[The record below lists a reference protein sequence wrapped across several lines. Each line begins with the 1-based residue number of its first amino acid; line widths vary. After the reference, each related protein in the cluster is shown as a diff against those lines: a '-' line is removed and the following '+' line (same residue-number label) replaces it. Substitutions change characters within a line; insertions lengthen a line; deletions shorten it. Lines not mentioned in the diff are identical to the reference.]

1 MMRDCGSTGS
11 TSVEREGDV
20 EEGRTNPR
28 ACSRRAD
35 PRGPGRGGLFL
46 LLTLLLAGFPA
57 AAQPYDAAVA
67 GMSDGCRFAVH
78 CCPEVQWIIDGVP
91 AAPSQRQPV
100 IAVAAAP
107 GGTVLGLIL
116 RDNTFYVARV
126 TPEGASAPVAVGPA
140 GVWTPETLVVARSGA
155 MYVLAHSGANT
166 VLFAFAANGQL
177 TGTHPMPGAGSIDL
191 AADQCTLWIAG
202 GSAIRRYD
210 VCTGAPLPD
219 FLAGGA
225 RAVRVLPDGGA
236 LVLDGTVK
244 RYSAAG
250 TLVRTYTF
258 PESSSTVFGAIALAE
273 GGARGFA
280 ANLCFE
286 ELFSFDVESG
296 ASAKVGR
303 VALDDPSTIVP
314 YLAWTAALGASHV
327 RSVPTLSPALLAA
340 LAAFVAIA
348 ASLRL
353 WR

>member
-1 MMRDCGSTGS
+1 MRRDCGSSGF

-20 EEGRTNPR
+20 EVGRTNSG
-28 ACSRRAD
+28 ACSRIAA
-35 PRGPGRGGLFL
+35 PRGPGRGGIL
-46 LLTLLLAGFPA
+46 LLLALLLASFPA

-67 GMSDGCRFAVH
+67 GMSDGCRFAVD
-78 CCPEVQWIIDGVP
+78 CCAQVQWIIDGVP
-91 AAPSQRQPV
+91 GPTQPV
-100 IAVAAAP
+100 MAVAAAP
-107 GGTVLGLIL
+107 GGTVLGLIP
-116 RDNTFYVARV
+116 RDDTFYVARV
-126 TPEGASAPVAVGPA
+126 TPEGASAPVAVGPN
-140 GVWTPETLVVARSGA
+140 GSWRPQTLVVARSGA
-155 MYVLAHSGANT
+155 MYVLAREGANT
-166 VLFAFAANGQL
+166 VVIAFNANGQI
-177 TGTHPMPGAGSIDL
+177 TGTHPMPGAMSIDL

-210 VCTGAPLPD
+210 VCTGTPLPG
-219 FLAGGA
+219 FLTGFT

-236 LVLDGTVK
+236 LVLDSGVK

-258 PESSSTVFGAIALAE
+258 PTTSTMFGAIALAD

-280 ANLCFE
+280 ASNCFE

-296 ASAKVGR
+296 VSAKVGR
-303 VALDDPSTIVP
+303 VALDGPSTIVP

-327 RSVPTLSPALLAA
+327 RSVPTLSPALLIA
-340 LAAFVAIA
+340 LAAFVALA